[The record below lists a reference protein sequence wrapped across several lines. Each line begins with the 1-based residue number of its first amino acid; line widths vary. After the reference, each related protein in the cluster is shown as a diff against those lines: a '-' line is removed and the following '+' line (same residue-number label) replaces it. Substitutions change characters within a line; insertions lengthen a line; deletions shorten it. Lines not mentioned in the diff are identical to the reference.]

1 LIESSIIPQQ
11 IFTGISSL
19 GLINADLSNNYE
31 NLRRNNPGWS
41 HEIFTNE
48 MQECFIKDNFDK
60 EVFNAYLSIDQRYGS
75 ARNDLFK
82 YCLIYLKGGIW
93 LDAKSTCEKPFSKI
107 IIPTD
112 RFLLSYWPNLTT
124 GPVNDLFWADRCK
137 IPCPEFINWVII
149 SEAKHVF
156 LESVITQ
163 VVKNI
168 QTYNPIRHG
177 IAEQAVLGT
186 TGPLVYTNAIF
197 NKLSVGKFRMI
208 EAHNEEI
215 HYSIFPGMEHRKI
228 IKSRYHG
235 RVIPLV
241 PRGLIIDLGVIFA
254 LVRMLLLRFRR
265 KFLKFFTLFRG
276 YAQ

>member
-1 LIESSIIPQQ
+1 MQSSIIPQQ

-19 GLINADLSNNYE
+19 DLINTDLSDNYE
-31 NLRRNNPGWS
+31 KLRRNNPEWS

-48 MQECFIKDNFDK
+48 MQECFIRDNFGK
-60 EVFNAYLSIDQRYGS
+60 EIFNAYLSINRRYGS

-82 YCLIYLKGGIW
+82 YCLIFLKGGIW
-93 LDAKSTCEKPFSKI
+93 LDAKSTCEKPFSQI
-107 IIPTD
+107 ILPTD

-124 GPVNDLFWADRCK
+124 GPVNELFWADRCK
-137 IPCPEFINWVII
+137 IACPEFINWMII

-156 LESVITQ
+156 LESVISQ

-215 HYSIFPGMEHRKI
+215 HYSIFQGMEHREI
-228 IKSRYHG
+228 IKSKYHG

-241 PRGLIIDLGVIFA
+241 SRGLFIDSGIIFA
-254 LVRMLLLRFRR
+254 LARMLLLRFRR
-265 KFLKFFTLFRG
+265 KSLKFFDLFREN
-276 YAQ
+276 AK